1 MRRAALIRLLFGL
14 SATGMVLA
22 GLVLINSLGCN
33 YEMHLSSKEAD
44 YYAVCRAGKFTVIER
59 DRYTKAKWMVSAYQ
73 AVLGNQLIF
82 LVTDRTLIERPD
94 KQSALSDIN
103 QVEGTFSMPL
113 NYGWQM
119 ITPEQIAIFQHSP
132 HPNYCRATLRA
143 GSTSTTGSGRPP
155 RCGRSNHRLA
165 ACAHRQLSRKTTR
178 PPRGGLVVAMD
189 CLAITPPVDRAGYTR
204 RRRRR

>member
-1 MRRAALIRLLFGL
+1 MKRAALIRLLFGL
-14 SATGMVLA
+14 SATGMMLV

-33 YEMHLSSKEAD
+33 YEMHLASKEAD

-103 QVEGTFSMPL
+103 QVEGTFSIPL

-132 HPNYCRATLRA
+132 HPELLQGHLEGWLDFYHKFWPATPLRA
-143 GSTSTTGSGRPP
+143 
-155 RCGRSNHRLA
+155 
-165 ACAHRQLSRKTTR
+165 Q
-178 PPRGGLVVAMD
+178 
-189 CLAITPPVDRAGYTR
+189 
-204 RRRRR
+204 